1 MRLLFLGAF
10 ALLIAN
16 GLQKGEDSGLLEHPS
31 IQFLEP
37 NDVGKNGCT
46 KELYQPKFQLPVPRV
61 YDGVHNSLEY
71 TRATGTEEEFKRV
84 LKWQEKFLKEIIEEK
99 HKDDPKIG
107 EEMYKEYVTLSKD
120 KEKYDQLV
128 KFVKPYI
135 QPLKTALKNAEG
147 GEMKMKPG
155 EPVKRPCY
163 KTDGKVCIIDVSEIH
178 VTYNPK
184 WVIGYHLLTGYLLS
198 THWIKPDFDDV
209 KKYAGLWHTDNKE
222 DLLVHHESKDDK
234 KRIINRC
241 SFFGKYQLDENGFP
255 LNPVARTG
263 FTGRGELYQWGPSTG
278 VGAILYIYNETTNE
292 FKFLAIMN
300 GKHEILKDRRYTT
313 PGGYV
318 DPGEQFE
325 DAAKRELIEEGL
337 NHKNI
342 KKEKEAEVEQLKVLM
357 GKGEIVYYGYSDA
370 KGNNTDNAWN
380 ESITYA
386 FEIKPENLK
395 EFGAENGSDAVKAMW
410 MTIEIDKDSDE
421 VKSLL
426 INNKEDSEVEK
437 EDQTVE
443 DMQIEESEEKSGLE
457 REKKLKACWVEKV
470 KGKTEEEKTETVKE
484 CLKLNDKNMINMDN
498 IARFLLVKIYK
509 EVSFLKYLEKQH
521 LNQGKYQV
529 KATKASTSLAGTEKR
544 HHEEGGEGAHQGEK
558 VHHGLGGHHGV
569 AGQQGGGDHHG
580 GGQQGGKHHKDLGR
594 KNPRHGS
601 PRSPKGN

>member
-1 MRLLFLGAF
+1 MKYG
-10 ALLIAN
+10 
-16 GLQKGEDSGLLEHPS
+16 KGEEEDEIWERGRDETELLWKRSKPRQYLSQS
-31 IQFLEP
+31 INILFFT
-37 NDVGKNGCT
+37 NIFIGNT
-46 KELYQPKFQLPVPRV
+46 KENK
-61 YDGVHNSLEY
+61 
-71 TRATGTEEEFKRV
+71 K
-84 LKWQEKFLKEIIEEK
+84 II
-99 HKDDPKIG
+99 IR
-107 EEMYKEYVTLSKD
+107 
-120 KEKYDQLV
+120 KY
-128 KFVKPYI
+128 
-135 QPLKTALKNAEG
+135 E
-147 GEMKMKPG
+147 
-155 EPVKRPCY
+155 
-163 KTDGKVCIIDVSEIH
+163 
-178 VTYNPK
+178 
-184 WVIGYHLLTGYLLS
+184 
-198 THWIKPDFDDV
+198 
-209 KKYAGLWHTDNKE
+209 
-222 DLLVHHESKDDK
+222 
-234 KRIINRC
+234 
-241 SFFGKYQLDENGFP
+241 LDENGFP
-255 LNPVARTG
+255 INPVARTG

-278 VGAILYIYNETTNE
+278 VGAILYIYTETTKE
-292 FKFLAIMN
+292 FKFLAVMN
-300 GKHEILKDRRYTT
+300 GKHERLKDRRYTT

-337 NHKNI
+337 SHKNI
-342 KKEKEAEVEQLKVLM
+342 KKEKEAGVEQLKKYM
-357 GKGEIVYYGYSDA
+357 GDGEIVYYGYSDA

-395 EFGAENGSDAVKAMW
+395 DFGAENGSDAVKAMW
-410 MTIEIDKDSDE
+410 MTIEIDEDSAE

-426 INNKEDSEVEK
+426 IKNKGESEVEK

-443 DMQIEESEEKSGLE
+443 DMQIDESEEKSGLE
-457 REKKLKACWVEKV
+457 REKKLKVLLEKKIKTIFSMEEKIDFVLKTFKACWVEKV

-580 GGQQGGKHHKDLGR
+580 GGQQGGEHHKDLR
-594 KNPRHGS
+594 KTSPRHS
-601 PRSPKGN
+601 PRSTKND

>member
-1 MRLLFLGAF
+1 MLIIIYFLA
-10 ALLIAN
+10 
-16 GLQKGEDSGLLEHPS
+16 
-31 IQFLEP
+31 
-37 NDVGKNGCT
+37 
-46 KELYQPKFQLPVPRV
+46 
-61 YDGVHNSLEY
+61 
-71 TRATGTEEEFKRV
+71 
-84 LKWQEKFLKEIIEEK
+84 
-99 HKDDPKIG
+99 
-107 EEMYKEYVTLSKD
+107 
-120 KEKYDQLV
+120 
-128 KFVKPYI
+128 
-135 QPLKTALKNAEG
+135 
-147 GEMKMKPG
+147 
-155 EPVKRPCY
+155 
-163 KTDGKVCIIDVSEIH
+163 EIH
-178 VTYNPK
+178 ETYNPE
-184 WVIGYHLLTGYLLS
+184 WVTGCHLLKGYLLS
-198 THWIKPDFDDV
+198 TYWIKPDYEDV

-222 DLLVHHESKDDK
+222 DFLVHHESKDDK

-241 SFFGKYQLDENGFP
+241 SFFGKYQLDERGFP

-300 GKHEILKDRRYTT
+300 GKHERLKNRRYTT

-342 KKEKEAEVEQLKVLM
+342 KKDKEAEVEVEHLKTRM

-395 EFGAENGSDAVKAMW
+395 EFGAENGSDALKAMW
-410 MTIEIDKDSDE
+410 MTIEIDEDSDE

-437 EDQTVE
+437 EEVEKEDQAVE
-443 DMQIEESEEKSGLE
+443 DMQIDESVEGKSTIGEKEKESELE
-457 REKKLKACWVEKV
+457 REKKLKVLLEKKIKTIFSMEEKIAFVLKTFKACWVEKV

-509 EVSFLKYLEKQH
+509 EVSFLKYLEKLH
-521 LNQGKYQV
+521 SNQGKYQV
-529 KATKASTSLAGTEKR
+529 KKREAPTSIVGTEKR
-544 HHEEGGEGAHQGEK
+544 PHEDGKGGTEK
-558 VHHGLGGHHGV
+558 GKKVLQVGVGDHHGV
-569 AGQQGGGDHHG
+569 AGHHGEVHQGGVGPHQSEKVPQEIGGDHHRG
-580 GGQQGGKHHKDLGR
+580 GGHHGGEHESSVR
-594 KNPRHGS
+594 KS
-601 PRSPKGN
+601 PRPGRSTKGN